1 MNTLPHIHAVT
12 GAFGYTG
19 RYITRQLLAAGHH
32 VITLTGHPNRP
43 NPFGERVQTNSF
55 NFDNPAGLTATLKGV
70 DVFYNT
76 YWVRFSHGK
85 TTFEQAVQNTKT
97 LIDAAKA
104 AGVRR
109 FVHVSITNPSLDAS
123 LPYFH
128 GKAVLEQY
136 LQDSGLSYAILRP
149 TVVFG
154 KEDILLNN
162 IAYLLRRFPVF
173 VIPGS
178 GEYQLQPIFV
188 EDLAELAIQAG
199 KGNENLCVD
208 AIGPETFTFAE
219 LVRIIHA
226 QVGSH
231 ARVVSLPPGLA
242 LTLSRLVGMIVNDVV
257 LTRDEVVGLMDNL
270 LVTNSP
276 PVGNTRFS
284 EWAKENVQ
292 FLGVK
297 YASELERHYRFKAL
311 QQKRM

>member
-1 MNTLPHIHAVT
+1 MDYDLHAVT

-19 RYITRQLLAAGHH
+19 CYITRRLLAEGQR
-32 VITLTGHPNRP
+32 VITLTGHPGRP
-43 NPFGERVQTNSF
+43 NPFGEQVKAYPF
-55 NFDNPAGLTATLKGV
+55 NFGNPDALAASLEGV
-70 DVFYNT
+70 DVLYNT
-76 YWVRFSHGK
+76 YWVRFSHGD
-85 TTFEQAVQNTKT
+85 TTFEKAVRNTKT

-109 FVHVSITNPSLDAS
+109 FVHVSITNPSPDS
-123 LPYFH
+123 TLPYFR

-136 LQDSGLSYAILRP
+136 LHSSGLSYAILRP

-162 IAYLLRRFPVF
+162 IAYLLRRFPFF

-178 GEYQLQPIFV
+178 GNYQLQPISV
-188 EDLAELAIQAG
+188 EDLAELAVRAG
-199 KGNENLCVD
+199 SGDENVIVD
-208 AIGPETFTFAE
+208 AVGPETFTFAE

-242 LTLSRLVGMIVNDVV
+242 LSLSRLVGMVVNDVV
-257 LTRDEVVGLMDNL
+257 LTRDEVNGLMDNL

-276 PVGNTRFS
+276 PAGKTRFS
-284 EWAKENVQ
+284 EWARENVQ
-292 FLGVK
+292 FLGTK
-297 YASELERHYRFKAL
+297 YASELERHYRSNVLSEA
-311 QQKRM
+311 